1 MACAAQAE
9 RGIGSGVRTWRP
21 YLGRQRRTG
30 LRAVCSKRSPDG
42 GVGSSRGIPSALVV
56 ASHISKAPPINVR
69 TSYEETHRC
78 WRVGGLRL
86 SSSVDQKLQLSCGRR
101 RSGPTARTAHL
112 ARSSERRTMRKADI
126 DRVVAQLRSAEA
138 AYEEA
143 RRQRDE
149 AVIKMARVDGLNNR
163 EIAARVELTAERVAQ
178 ILKKGG

>member
-1 MACAAQAE
+1 MIVGNSPATPLPNVV
-9 RGIGSGVRTWRP
+9 RKRHRVPRRHHGLRGSG
-21 YLGRQRRTG
+21 GKG
-30 LRAVCSKRSPDG
+30 
-42 GVGSSRGIPSALVV
+42 
-56 ASHISKAPPINVR
+56 
-69 TSYEETHRC
+69 HRI
-78 WRVGGLRL
+78 RL
-86 SSSVDQKLQLSCGRR
+86 
-101 RSGPTARTAHL
+101 
-112 ARSSERRTMRKADI
+112 EDI